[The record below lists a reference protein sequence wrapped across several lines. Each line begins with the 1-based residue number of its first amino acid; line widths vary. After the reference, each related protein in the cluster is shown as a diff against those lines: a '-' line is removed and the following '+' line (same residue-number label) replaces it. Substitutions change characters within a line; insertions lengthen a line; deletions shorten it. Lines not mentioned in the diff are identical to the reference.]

1 MCRLARSEQASL
13 GERRSP
19 DMRIVTT
26 AIATATMI
34 GSCASARDT
43 MVYETDVSE
52 EQKREDEASCTLAAL
67 AGAAPDGVAHSR
79 RLEPGRFGGT
89 RRATH

>member
-1 MCRLARSEQASL
+1 
-13 GERRSP
+13 
-19 DMRIVTT
+19 MRIVTT

-43 MVYETDVSE
+43 MVYEKPDVSE